1 MPSENSGIMN
11 GVPLIQHILV
21 VEDQANRRTII
32 LDEAN
37 YTMGRHSSNSI
48 QMNSRQAS
56 RHHATFVR
64 KFNTKINQF
73 TYLIV
78 DGDLEGNKS
87 QNGIFINGEKC
98 LIHELKDGDLI
109 NFGCDVNASYHHMGR
124 KENIT
129 FTSGLNSEVNPVSKQ
144 KEIYSFEGD
153 IQTSRTLTLSE
164 VDTDIKKTED
174 KEDTFTDYSYLD
186 TVTGLPNQT
195 LFNEY
200 LYIAVS
206 NAKRHQHH
214 VAVLLVDLY
223 LFSST
228 NQDSP
233 K

>member
-64 KFNTKINQF
+64 KFNTKINHF

-124 KENIT
+124 RENIT
-129 FTSGLNSEVNPVSKQ
+129 FTSGLNSEVNSGS
-144 KEIYSFEGD
+144 EENELYSSDENM
-153 IQTSRTLTLSE
+153 QTKKTLILSE
-164 VDTDIKKTED
+164 DDTDIKK
-174 KEDTFTDYSYLD
+174 
-186 TVTGLPNQT
+186 
-195 LFNEY
+195 
-200 LYIAVS
+200 IAII
-206 NAKRHQHH
+206 KIMRIP
-214 VAVLLVDLY
+214 LL
-223 LFSST
+223 T
-228 NQDSP
+228 IP
-233 K
+233 I

>member
-87 QNGIFINGEKC
+87 QNGIFINGENC
-98 LIHELKDGDLI
+98 LIHELQDGDLI

-129 FTSGLNSEVNPVSKQ
+129 FTSGLNSEADSVSKQ
-144 KEIYSFEGD
+144 KELYSSEGN
-153 IQTSRTLTLSE
+153 IEISRTLILLKD
-164 VDTDIKKTED
+164 DTDIKKTDDTAFSTSIWD
-174 KEDTFTDYSYLD
+174 KMG
-186 TVTGLPNQT
+186 TVSKVG
-195 LFNEY
+195 
-200 LYIAVS
+200 
-206 NAKRHQHH
+206 
-214 VAVLLVDLY
+214 
-223 LFSST
+223 
-228 NQDSP
+228 
-233 K
+233 

>member
-124 KENIT
+124 RENIT
-129 FTSGLNSEVNPVSKQ
+129 FTSGLNSEVNSVSKQ
-144 KEIYSFEGD
+144 K
-153 IQTSRTLTLSE
+153 
-164 VDTDIKKTED
+164 
-174 KEDTFTDYSYLD
+174 
-186 TVTGLPNQT
+186 
-195 LFNEY
+195 
-200 LYIAVS
+200 
-206 NAKRHQHH
+206 
-214 VAVLLVDLY
+214 
-223 LFSST
+223 
-228 NQDSP
+228 
-233 K
+233 